1 MSHVSTV
8 PQIPQSGRL
17 LPIPSEEHLGASRLM
32 DTCSC
37 VPYQGASDSVAAR
50 VMVLGAWLSRCEQLD
65 DCWEK
70 VRGCLRLPSQPF
82 WGQRK
87 KAVEALKPRPLSHAI
102 SCFSKS
108 KPGPVLSGKV
118 CINACARSCI
128 SGSTVEIMRRRMFRQ
143 VEVVNQ
149 FEIVSSLSAFLVP
162 ARLRAGRLSSWMAK
176 HSQNFSM
183 PQSPNTL
190 DRQSGD
196 VSCRLQECS
205 KIAAE
210 AHRSSKP

>member
-1 MSHVSTV
+1 MFEACKSTLLGGAQESSRGLEAQTPQLTQFHVSPNQNLV
-8 PQIPQSGRL
+8 LFS
-17 LPIPSEEHLGASRLM
+17 
-32 DTCSC
+32 
-37 VPYQGASDSVAAR
+37 AAR
-50 VMVLGAWLSRCEQLD
+50 LASTHVLEG
-65 DCWEK
+65 
-70 VRGCLRLPSQPF
+70 
-82 WGQRK
+82 
-87 KAVEALKPRPLSHAI
+87 
-102 SCFSKS
+102 
-108 KPGPVLSGKV
+108 
-118 CINACARSCI
+118 CI
-128 SGSTVEIMRRRMFRQ
+128 SGSTVEIMRRRMVRQ